1 MAEESFDIDYIARL
15 AHIEL
20 SAEEKEAFGKQ
31 LGDVLN
37 YMAKLKSLNVD
48 GIEPTMHG
56 HGRVN
61 AFREDVVT
69 PSADRD
75 AVLANAPERTDDEF
89 KLPKVVEDA

>member
-1 MAEESFDIDYIARL
+1 MADESFDIDYIARL
-15 AHIEL
+15 AHVEL

-37 YMAKLKSLNVD
+37 YMAKLKSVNVD